1 MELDIKIY
9 KRLLTL
15 LLGIGLFLVGFTNL
29 MVDFTS
35 PRTLSDSEIIERAK
49 GLGLVEMKDVYKELD
64 QKDTAPED
72 TKPSDT
78 APTDNQK

>member
-15 LLGIGLFLVGFTNL
+15 LLGIGLFLVGFTNI
-29 MVDFTS
+29 MIDFTS

-49 GLGLVEMKDVYKELD
+49 GLGLVEMKDVYKESEEKD
-64 QKDTAPED
+64 QAPVEA
-72 TKPSDT
+72 
-78 APTDNQK
+78 APKDNQK

>member
-9 KRLLTL
+9 KRFLTL

-64 QKDTAPED
+64 QKESAPKETTPTETAP
-72 TKPSDT
+72 K
-78 APTDNQK
+78 DNQK